1 MEFEAIMLM
10 SRQRWLRHWSD
21 LEVCVYCECKTKT
34 VRACSKLKCILRQF
48 LNIYFYHNRT
58 AEVEIRLRNK
68 GPDAY
73 KHELYGD
80 SVVIQRKISADGG
93 TRYALKSE
101 RGRCLP
107 LFKNICV
114 IQPWQ

>member
-1 MEFEAIMLM
+1 M
-10 SRQRWLRHWSD
+10 
-21 LEVCVYCECKTKT
+21 CVYCECKSLFRIE
-34 VRACSKLKCILRQF
+34 VHF
-48 LNIYFYHNRT
+48 VPFFFFFFFYHNRT

-73 KHELYGD
+73 KHDLYGD

-107 LFKNICV
+107 FFKNIRV
-114 IQPWQ
+114 IQP

>member
-1 MEFEAIMLM
+1 MESEAITLM
-10 SRQRWLRHWSD
+10 SRQQWVTYWSD
-21 LEVCVYCECKTKT
+21 LEMCVYCECECKSLFKTEVHFAPICKY
-34 VRACSKLKCILRQF
+34 I
-48 LNIYFYHNRT
+48 FYHNRT

-80 SVVIQRKISADGG
+80 SIVIQRKISADGG

-107 LFKNICV
+107 FFKNIHV